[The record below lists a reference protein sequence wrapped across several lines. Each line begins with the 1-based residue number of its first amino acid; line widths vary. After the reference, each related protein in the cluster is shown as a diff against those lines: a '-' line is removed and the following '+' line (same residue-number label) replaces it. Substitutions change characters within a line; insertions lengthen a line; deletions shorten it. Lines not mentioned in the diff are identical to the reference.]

1 MTTTA
6 APTLSRSSV
15 IIEVGGLPI
24 QLNVD
29 NPLFLEMLG
38 KRYAGFVGSAG
49 PAKFEFE
56 IDLVAPGVLLGSEEV
71 QVTWKDGL
79 WRMERGD
86 FCAVWNPALARG
98 RIRQTANP
106 YSLDCVLRIVHTL
119 LLAREG
125 GFLVHASSAVRN
137 GRAFL
142 FSGVSGAGKTTM
154 ASLAPPDV
162 ALLTDEISYVTVD
175 GSVFRV
181 RHTVRGRTG
190 ASRRKYAGA
199 DCGAVPAGERP
210 RKQNRIHWTRGGR
223 ARTTGKYFIFC
234 KGPRTGGS
242 CFSGGVR
249 FRWPSAREAADFC
262 AGCAG
267 VGDDR
272 MNGPN
277 NMWRGARRSRRA

>member
-6 APTLSRSSV
+6 TPTLSRSSV

-71 QVTWKDGL
+71 QVTRKDGL

-86 FCAVWNPALARG
+86 FCAVWNPALACG

-119 LLAREG
+119 LLARED

-142 FSGVSGAGKTTM
+142 FAGVSGAGKTTM

-162 ALLTDEISYVTVD
+162 ALLTDEISYVTRWTDQYFAFGTPFAGELARPGENMRAPIAALYLLAKGRENKIESIGTVEA
-175 GSVFRV
+175 
-181 RHTVRGRTG
+181 VRGLLEDILFFAKDRELVNLVFQAACDFVG
-190 ASRRKYAGA
+190 R
-199 DCGAVPAGERP
+199 VPVKRLTFVP
-210 RKQNRIHWTRGGR
+210 D
-223 ARTTGKYFIFC
+223 ARVWEMIG
-234 KGPRTGGS
+234 
-242 CFSGGVR
+242 
-249 FRWPSAREAADFC
+249 
-262 AGCAG
+262 
-267 VGDDR
+267 
-272 MNGPN
+272 
-277 NMWRGARRSRRA
+277 